1 MLKMRQF
8 KSNCSAARPVEEEQE
23 QEQDQEQ
30 EQEECQEE
38 SLVLAL
44 QTCWRSARK

>member
-8 KSNCSAARPVEEEQE
+8 KSNCSAARVVEQE
-23 QEQDQEQ
+23 QEQEQ
-30 EQEECQEE
+30 EQEERQEE